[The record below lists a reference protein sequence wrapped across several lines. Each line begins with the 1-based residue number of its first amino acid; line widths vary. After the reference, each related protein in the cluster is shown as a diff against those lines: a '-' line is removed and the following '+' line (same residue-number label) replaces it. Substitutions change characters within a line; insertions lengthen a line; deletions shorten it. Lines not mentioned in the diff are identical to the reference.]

1 MTVQTS
7 DERRAVE
14 QRANFYQFTCCW
26 RVDDSPIP
34 RTAFQRK
41 ERRVQL
47 STQDGARR
55 RRYKQAMDQQ
65 KELTSQTNVV
75 NEVFQVRG
83 FRPINGAPL
92 QDASDCQSGAS
103 LSQQQRFLNQSC
115 NISVPRV
122 C

>member
-1 MTVQTS
+1 MIVRYRGQL
-7 DERRAVE
+7 
-14 QRANFYQFTCCW
+14 FK
-26 RVDDSPIP
+26 
-34 RTAFQRK
+34 RK
-41 ERRVQL
+41 EKSSAG

-55 RRYKQAMDQQ
+55 RRYKQASDQQ

-75 NEVFQVRG
+75 SEVFQVRG
-83 FRPINGAPL
+83 LRPINGAPL
-92 QDASDCQSGAS
+92 QDASDHQSGAS